1 VHRTVVFA
9 LLAGCRLNFF
19 ELDDSVDAPPSEL
32 GPWSE
37 PTRVVEL
44 SSSDSDDDPSLTAD
58 QLEIYFDSGRF
69 TTGGAGGDVWVATRT
84 STSEPFGPPVVIDPF
99 VSGFDDTTGDLS
111 PDGLRIYVAS
121 NRVST
126 ADRDVF
132 VSSRANR
139 QSPWSP
145 LSIISELTSP
155 AQDSGVCESADGLT
169 LLFASERTGSGD
181 FYIVTRATPT
191 SPWSVPELVA
201 GINTNGEESQQWCNA
216 DLTLV
221 YFTHIVN
228 GQRDIWYASRANPT
242 LPFDAPRPVT
252 ELNTDTLDDTDP
264 WVSPDL
270 RTIYFA
276 RDVGMGDIFMSTR

>member
-201 GINTNGEESQQWCNA
+201 GINTNGEESQQGAKPYRSGRNRTGVSVAREELLWNRFPTIRRLSGVRPKAGHVVRAA
-216 DLTLV
+216 DRLP
-221 YFTHIVN
+221 
-228 GQRDIWYASRANPT
+228 ANP
-242 LPFDAPRPVT
+242 ANRK
-252 ELNTDTLDDTDP
+252 
-264 WVSPDL
+264 
-270 RTIYFA
+270 
-276 RDVGMGDIFMSTR
+276 